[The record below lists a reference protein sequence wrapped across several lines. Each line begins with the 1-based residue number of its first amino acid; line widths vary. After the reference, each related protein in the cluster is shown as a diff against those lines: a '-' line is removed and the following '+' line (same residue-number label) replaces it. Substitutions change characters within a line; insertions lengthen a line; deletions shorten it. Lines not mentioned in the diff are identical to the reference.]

1 MFYMVDEYEFQSW
14 QQQGCKIKN
23 SRGRTGRRPRLTRF
37 YWWPVKWSQISLFW
51 LSNYQPCTLGN
62 LLLNSTHIV
71 RKWGEKH
78 SKKLSCDNVFNF
90 TQLQASLSGKTIGT
104 ATISNH
110 VVVNFSGSFF
120 PHLLAFLLLGVNFK
134 HTTAMNRDRATS
146 DGFFTQNT
154 YIYKISLIHSQFN
167 NILML
172 RYVADPQRIT
182 SEYWSY
188 APSHYTRVS
197 FSLSS
202 CRGLTI
208 IEN

>member
-78 SKKLSCDNVFNF
+78 SKKSCHVTMFSTSHSFRRLCQEKLLGLLQSRTMLSLTFQDP
-90 TQLQASLSGKTIGT
+90 
-104 ATISNH
+104 
-110 VVVNFSGSFF
+110 SF
-120 PHLLAFLLLGVNFK
+120 LTFLLFFFLVSTFSIPLQWTGIVRHQTDSSHKIHTYTKYHSFTVNLITFSC
-134 HTTAMNRDRATS
+134 S
-146 DGFFTQNT
+146 DML
-154 YIYKISLIHSQFN
+154 LIHN
-167 NILML
+167 
-172 RYVADPQRIT
+172 
-182 SEYWSY
+182 E
-188 APSHYTRVS
+188 
-197 FSLSS
+197 
-202 CRGLTI
+202 
-208 IEN
+208 

>member
-1 MFYMVDEYEFQSW
+1 MFYMVDEYEFQSR

-23 SRGRTGRRPRLTRF
+23 SRERTGRRPRLTRF

-90 TQLQASLSGKTIGT
+90 TQLQASLSGKTIRT

-110 VVVNFSGSFF
+110 VVVNFQDPTF
-120 PHLLAFLLLGVNFK
+120 LTFLLFFFLVSTLSIPLQWTGIVRHQTDSSHKIHTYTKYHSFTVNLITFSC
-134 HTTAMNRDRATS
+134 S
-146 DGFFTQNT
+146 DVL
-154 YIYKISLIHSQFN
+154 LIHN
-167 NILML
+167 K
-172 RYVADPQRIT
+172 
-182 SEYWSY
+182 
-188 APSHYTRVS
+188 
-197 FSLSS
+197 
-202 CRGLTI
+202 
-208 IEN
+208 